1 MHFSI
6 VQLNSFILSNKRGSK
21 SDIVINEITIGNIV
35 AKLIIPIAKI
45 SNNIKDN
52 KPNILYIDLYPSI
65 TLSPKLHFSIAQL
78 NSFILSNKRGNKM
91 DIVIN
96 EITIGNIAAKLIV
109 PIAKISNNVKDNK
122 PNTLYKDL
130 YLFVVSSPKLL
141 APIALFS
148 ILSSPTK
155 RYNKPHITNKLD
167 NTPGRVTAAIPET
180 ALRAITSSNIKVI

>member
-1 MHFSI
+1 MPI
-6 VQLNSFILSNKRGSK
+6 
-21 SDIVINEITIGNIV
+21 
-35 AKLIIPIAKI
+35 AIIPAI
-45 SNNIKDN
+45 NKDN
-52 KPNILYIDLYPSI
+52 KPNILYIDLYPLS
-65 TLSPKLHFSIAQL
+65 TLSLKLHFSIAQL
-78 NSFILSNKRGNKM
+78 NSFILSNKRGSKL

-96 EITIGNIAAKLIV
+96 EITIGNTAAKLII

-141 APIALFS
+141 FPIALFS
-148 ILSSPTK
+148 ILSSSTK

-180 ALRAITSSNIKVI
+180 TLRATTSSNIKVI